1 MSNDLI
7 IPFPPAKLAR
17 AAWLR
22 LTGLLL
28 LGLVAA
34 AALGFYGYELYRLN
48 GAVNS
53 YQQAVFQY
61 QMRTDAIDRLSD
73 MEAAFNRYLLDG
85 NSANTGLLE
94 ADKQRIEQLAQA
106 NADAQNDKVIQNL
119 LAVEQKWYGQAVQPM
134 IEERRKLAAG
144 QGLPEDFLAKYRAVP
159 QDLQIINFEMT
170 AENAYHQAQQSMQQ
184 AQDQLRWRW
193 IAFPVALLVAVG
205 VIWLAFGAMRN
216 VKHLKYAAENPEEE
230 EDKEEDDDREP
241 EDLGS
246 K

>member
-7 IPFPPAKLAR
+7 IPVPPAKLAR
-17 AAWLR
+17 AAWVR
-22 LTGLLL
+22 VIGLLL

-34 AALGFYGYELYRLN
+34 AALAFYGYKLHRLN

-61 QMRTDAIDRLSD
+61 QMRTEAIDRLSD

-85 NSANTGLLE
+85 NSANTGLLQ
-94 ADKQRIEQLAQA
+94 ADKQRIEQLAQT
-106 NADAQNDKVIQNL
+106 NADAQNDKVIQSL
-119 LAVEQKWYGQAVQPM
+119 VATEQKWYGQAVQPL

-144 QGLPEDFLAKYRAVP
+144 QGLPEDFLAKYRAAP
-159 QDLQIINFEMT
+159 QDLQIINYEMT
-170 AENAYHQAQQSMQQ
+170 AESAYHQAQQSLQQ
-184 AQDQLRWRW
+184 AEDQLRWQW
-193 IAFPVALLVAVG
+193 IVFPVAVFVAVG
-205 VIWLAFGAMRN
+205 AIWLALGAMRN

-230 EDKEEDDDREP
+230 EDDRPEP
-241 EDLGS
+241 QDHNVGT